1 MASKPDPAKEIKKTL
16 DKTDRDIDRAGVSGD
31 KALDALK
38 QVFDERTRGK
48 S

>member
-1 MASKPDPAKEIKKTL
+1 MPKKPDPAAEIKKTL

-31 KALDALK
+31 KVLDALK
-38 QVFDERTRGK
+38 QVFDERTRDK